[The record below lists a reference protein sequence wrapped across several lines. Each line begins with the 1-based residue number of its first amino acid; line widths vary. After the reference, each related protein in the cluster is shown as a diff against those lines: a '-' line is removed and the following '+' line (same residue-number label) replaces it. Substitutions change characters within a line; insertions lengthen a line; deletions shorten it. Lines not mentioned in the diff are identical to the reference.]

1 MALAW
6 PANRLEGLDP
16 AHALRVINRLER
28 DAFPVI
34 GQRPIVKI
42 DAPEILD
49 MIRLVE
55 ARGALDI
62 ARRLKQNVSQ
72 VYRFA
77 IASGWAKLDPTLG
90 LSDAHKPKQPAK
102 PMSRDPLKEFPQL
115 DQAHIAEY
123 GWATRRTHPH

>member
-72 VYRFA
+72 GYRFA

-90 LSDAHKPKQPAK
+90 LSDATKPKPPVKHQ
-102 PMSRDPLKEFPQL
+102 DGCQLKESPNQ
-115 DQAHIAEY
+115 
-123 GWATRRTHPH
+123 GTRNLAYTWRTPPT